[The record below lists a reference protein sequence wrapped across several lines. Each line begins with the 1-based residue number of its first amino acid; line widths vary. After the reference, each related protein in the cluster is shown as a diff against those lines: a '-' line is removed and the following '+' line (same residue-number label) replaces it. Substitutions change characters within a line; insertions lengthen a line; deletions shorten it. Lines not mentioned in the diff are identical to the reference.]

1 MNSPI
6 QGSAADII
14 KLAMIKVDQ
23 LLKDNHLKSKMILQ
37 VHDELIF
44 DVYQEE
50 LEQVMDI
57 VKIGM
62 ENAYAMSVELK
73 AEGAYAKNWY
83 ELK

>member
-1 MNSPI
+1 
-6 QGSAADII
+6 
-14 KLAMIKVDQ
+14 
-23 LLKDNHLKSKMILQ
+23 MILQ